1 MKDNIIE
8 FFYPENTKKLIDDVF
23 PEPALKHVPK
33 WYKELKHSK
42 ETPNVK
48 GCMPFLDSLTAGYII
63 KIPQDLCLEHNITN
77 IKGEKDSAFRYT
89 HKDSEQ
95 LRARYHLNINA
106 EKHEIHPA
114 KQLGTE
120 CPFHKKNKDLPF
132 YKILNPFSIKT
143 PPGYSCLFVP
153 PLNNYDD
160 RFEIISGIVD
170 TDTFEGEIN
179 FPIIINGDK
188 YPTLETV
195 IKRGTPI
202 AQVIPFKRE
211 GWKMVMKE
219 KTLDETIM
227 GFYSVKKFLIDN
239 YRRLFWKKKRWN

>member
-8 FFYPENTKKLIDDVF
+8 FFYPEKTKQLVDDVF

-42 ETPNVK
+42 EIPTIK
-48 GCMPFLDSLTAGYII
+48 GCMPFLDSLTAGYIM
-63 KIPQDLCLEHNITN
+63 KMPQDLCLEHNIIN
-77 IKGEKDSAFRYT
+77 IKGKKDSAFRYSYR
-89 HKDSEQ
+89 DSPEI
-95 LRARYHLNINA
+95 RTRFRLNINA
-106 EKHEIHPA
+106 ERHEIHPVE
-114 KQLGTE
+114 QLGPK

-132 YKILNPFSIKT
+132 YKILNPFAIKT

-153 PLNNYDD
+153 PLNNHDD
-160 RFEIISGIVD
+160 RFEIVSGIVD
-170 TDTFEGEIN
+170 TDTYEGEIN

-188 YPTLETV
+188 YPILETV

-211 GWKMVMKE
+211 SWKMMIKE
-219 KTLDETIM
+219 RSLTKTLM
-227 GFYSVKKFLIDN
+227 GFFQVKKFLVNN
-239 YRRLFWKKKRWN
+239 YMRLFWKKKKWN